1 MAEAENKGELKKLL
15 IECYSD
21 EKYQELVDKFEALFN
36 PNKYSLKYEIEYGE
50 RKPHGTA
57 HSAPTFSNIKP
68 QQLSLEFLIDGT
80 GVTTGKKE
88 KVGEK
93 IREFLKKVYE
103 YDGSIHRNRYLRIVW
118 GELIFD
124 CILKS
129 ANITYTL
136 FEPSGKPLRA
146 KINAEFEG
154 FVNDELRE
162 KRENKQSPDVTHIR
176 IVEGGQR
183 LDSLTN
189 SIYRTPDYYIDVAK
203 INGLVSF
210 RKLKEGQELI
220 FPPLMD
226 EVKDGSQ

>member
-1 MAEAENKGELKKLL
+1 MAEVENKGELKKLL

-21 EKYQELVDKFEALFN
+21 EKYTKMVASFSALFN
-36 PNKYSLKYEIEYGE
+36 PSKYSIKYEIEYGK

-57 HSAPTFSNIKP
+57 HSAPSFSNIKP

-88 KVGEK
+88 DVGKK
-93 IREFLKKVYE
+93 IREFLQKVYE
-103 YDGSIHRNRYLRIVW
+103 YDGNIHRNRYLRIIW

-154 FVNDELRE
+154 FVNDELRA
-162 KRENKQSPDVTHIR
+162 KRENKQSPDVTH
-176 IVEGGQR
+176 VLTVKGGQR
-183 LDSLTN
+183 LDTLTH
-189 SIYRTPDYYIDVAK
+189 SVYRTPDYYIDVARV
-203 INGLVSF
+203 NRLVSF
-210 RKLKEGQELI
+210 RKLKEGDRLL
-220 FPPLMD
+220 FPPLAD
-226 EVKDGSQ
+226 EVNNDNQ